1 MPLLDRTGSR
11 EDRWTL
17 SEGAAIG
24 NIPAA
29 LVPWEVLAEALDAQE
44 PEQVIGVL
52 IPNNVPFAELAPFLP
67 RLTLVAI
74 AFPAYSDG
82 RGFSLARQIR
92 RLGFAGEI
100 RASGP
105 LIADQFAYA
114 LSCGFD
120 TIELPEANAARQP
133 VPQWLHAKDSF
144 SATYQRG
151 YGERPQRPRP
161 APGGES
167 RRARR
172 SGVRHGDLDRDPWLD
187 RTPPHCHGHR

>member
-1 MPLLDRTGSR
+1 MPLLDRTGSA
-11 EDRWTL
+11 EDRWTR

-29 LVPWEVLAEALDAQE
+29 LVPWEVLVEALDAQE
-44 PEQVIGVL
+44 SEQVIGVIL
-52 IPNNVPFAELAPFLP
+52 PNSVPFSPLAPFLP
-67 RLTLVAI
+67 RLALVAI
-74 AFPAYSDG
+74 TFPAYADG

-92 RLGFAGEI
+92 RAGFAGEI

-133 VPQWLHAKDSF
+133 VPQWLHARDSF

-151 YGERPQRPRP
+151 YGETGRNILDQ
-161 APGGES
+161 
-167 RRARR
+167 RRAA
-172 SGVRHGDLDRDPWLD
+172 
-187 RTPPHCHGHR
+187 RTVAPIAAE

>member
-1 MPLLDRTGSR
+1 MPLLDRTGSA
-11 EDRWTL
+11 EDRWTR

-29 LVPWEVLAEALDAQE
+29 LVPWEVLVEALDAQE
-44 PEQVIGVL
+44 AEQVIGVIL
-52 IPNNVPFAELAPFLP
+52 PNSVPFLALAPFLP
-67 RLTLVAI
+67 RLALVAI
-74 AFPAYSDG
+74 TFPAYADG

-92 RLGFAGEI
+92 RAGFAGEI

-133 VPQWLHAKDSF
+133 VPQWLHARDSF

-151 YGERPQRPRP
+151 YGETDRNILDQ
-161 APGGES
+161 
-167 RRARR
+167 RRAA
-172 SGVRHGDLDRDPWLD
+172 
-187 RTPPHCHGHR
+187 RTARPLAAE

>member
-1 MPLLDRTGSR
+1 MPLLDRNGNA
-11 EDRWTL
+11 EDSWTR
-17 SEGAAIG
+17 SEGVGIG

-29 LVPWEVLAEALDAQE
+29 LVPWEALVAALDAQE
-44 PEQVIGVL
+44 SEQVLGVL
-52 IPNNVPFAELAPFLP
+52 IPNSIAFAELAPFLP
-67 RLTLVAI
+67 RLALVAI
-74 AFPAYSDG
+74 TFPAYADG

-92 RLGFAGEI
+92 RAGFAGEI

-133 VPQWLHAKDSF
+133 VPQWLHARDSF

-151 YGERPQRPRP
+151 YGESGRNVLDQ
-161 APGGES
+161 
-167 RRARR
+167 RRAARAAA
-172 SGVRHGDLDRDPWLD
+172 LIAAE
-187 RTPPHCHGHR
+187 

>member
-1 MPLLDRTGSR
+1 VPLLDRNGSR
-11 EDRWTL
+11 EDRWTR
-17 SEGAAIG
+17 SEGVAIG

-29 LVPWEVLAEALDAQE
+29 IVPWEVLVEALDAQE
-44 PEQVIGVL
+44 PEQVIGVIL
-52 IPNNVPFAELAPFLP
+52 PNSVPFAALAPYLP
-67 RLTLVAI
+67 RLALVAI
-74 AFPAYSDG
+74 AFPAYADG

-92 RLGFAGEI
+92 RAGFAGEI

-133 VPQWLHAKDSF
+133 VPQWLHARDTF

-151 YGERPQRPRP
+151 YGETDRNVLDQ
-161 APGGES
+161 
-167 RRARR
+167 RRAAKAA
-172 SGVRHGDLDRDPWLD
+172 VLIAAE
-187 RTPPHCHGHR
+187 

>member
-1 MPLLDRTGSR
+1 MPLLDRNGSR
-11 EDRWTL
+11 EDRWTR

-24 NIPAA
+24 NIPAV
-29 LVPWEVLAEALDAQE
+29 LVPWEVLVEALDAQQ
-44 PEQVIGVL
+44 PGQMIGVL
-52 IPNNVPFAELAPFLP
+52 IPNSVPFADLAPLLP
-67 RLTLVAI
+67 RLALVAI

-92 RLGFAGEI
+92 RAGFAGEI

-120 TIELPEANAARQP
+120 TVELPEANAVRQP
-133 VPQWLHAKDSF
+133 VPQWLHARDSF

-151 YGERPQRPRP
+151 YGESGRNILDQ
-161 APGGES
+161 
-167 RRARR
+167 RRAARGATPSQR
-172 SGVRHGDLDRDPWLD
+172 SEA
-187 RTPPHCHGHR
+187 

>member
-1 MPLLDRTGSR
+1 MPLLDRNGNAG
-11 EDRWTL
+11 DRWTR

-29 LVPWEVLAEALDAQE
+29 IVPWEVLVEALDVQE
-44 PEQVIGVL
+44 SEQVIGVL
-52 IPNNVPFAELAPFLP
+52 IPNNIAFSEVAPFLP
-67 RLTLVAI
+67 RLALIAI
-74 AFPAYSDG
+74 AFPAYADG

-92 RLGFAGEI
+92 RAGFAGEI

-151 YGERPQRPRP
+151 YGETGRNILDQRRAARP
-161 APGGES
+161 AAAVE
-167 RRARR
+167 AE
-172 SGVRHGDLDRDPWLD
+172 
-187 RTPPHCHGHR
+187 

>member
-1 MPLLDRTGSR
+1 MPLLDRNGHR
-11 EDRWTL
+11 EDRWTR

-29 LVPWEVLAEALDAQE
+29 LVPWEVLVEALDTQE

-52 IPNNVPFAELAPFLP
+52 IPNNVPFSALAPFLP
-67 RLTLVAI
+67 RLALVAI
-74 AFPAYSDG
+74 AFRAYADG

-92 RLGFAGEI
+92 RTGFSGEV

-120 TIELPEANAARQP
+120 TIELPEASAARQP
-133 VPQWLHAKDSF
+133 VPQWLNAKDSF

-151 YGERPQRPRP
+151 YGETERNVLDQ
-161 APGGES
+161 
-167 RRARR
+167 RRAARAAALIA
-172 SGVRHGDLDRDPWLD
+172 GE
-187 RTPPHCHGHR
+187 

>member
-1 MPLLDRTGSR
+1 VPLLDRNGNR
-11 EDRWTL
+11 EDRWTR

-24 NIPAA
+24 NIPAV
-29 LVPWEVLAEALDAQE
+29 LVPWEALVEALEARTPDQ
-44 PEQVIGVL
+44 QIGVIL
-52 IPNNVPFAELAPFLP
+52 PNSVPFAALAPFLP
-67 RLTLVAI
+67 RLALVAI

-92 RLGFAGEI
+92 RTGFEGEI

-120 TIELPEANAARQP
+120 TIELPEASAARQP
-133 VPQWLHAKDSF
+133 VPQWLHARESF

-151 YGERPQRPRP
+151 YGETGRNVLDQ
-161 APGGES
+161 
-167 RRARR
+167 RRAARAAA
-172 SGVRHGDLDRDPWLD
+172 LIAAE
-187 RTPPHCHGHR
+187 

>member
-1 MPLLDRTGSR
+1 MPLLDRNGSA
-11 EDRWTL
+11 EDRWTR

-29 LVPWEVLAEALDAQE
+29 IVPWEVLAAALDAQE
-44 PEQVIGVL
+44 PEQVIGVIL
-52 IPNNVPFAELAPFLP
+52 PNSVPFSALEPFLL
-67 RLTLVAI
+67 RLALVAI
-74 AFPAYSDG
+74 AFPAYADG

-92 RLGFAGEI
+92 RAGFAGEI

-120 TIELPEANAARQP
+120 TIELPEASAARQP
-133 VPQWLHAKDSF
+133 VPQWLQARDTF

-151 YGERPQRPRP
+151 YS
-161 APGGES
+161 ES
-167 RRARR
+167 GRNVLDQRRAARAAA
-172 SGVRHGDLDRDPWLD
+172 PIAAE
-187 RTPPHCHGHR
+187 

>member
-1 MPLLDRTGSR
+1 MPLLDRNGSA
-11 EDRWTL
+11 EDRWTR

-29 LVPWEVLAEALDAQE
+29 LVPWAVLVEALDAQE
-44 PEQVIGVL
+44 AEQVIGVIL
-52 IPNNVPFAELAPFLP
+52 PNSVPFLALAPFLP
-67 RLTLVAI
+67 RLALVAI
-74 AFPAYSDG
+74 TFPAYADG

-92 RLGFAGEI
+92 RAGFAGEI

-133 VPQWLHAKDSF
+133 VPQWLHARDSF

-151 YGERPQRPRP
+151 YGETDRNILDQ
-161 APGGES
+161 
-167 RRARR
+167 RRAARIAR
-172 SGVRHGDLDRDPWLD
+172 PLAAE
-187 RTPPHCHGHR
+187 

>member
-1 MPLLDRTGSR
+1 MPLLDRNGSR
-11 EDRWTL
+11 EDRWTR

-29 LVPWEVLAEALDAQE
+29 IVPWEVLVEALDAQE
-44 PEQVIGVL
+44 PEQVIGVIL
-52 IPNNVPFAELAPFLP
+52 PNSVPFAALAPYLP
-67 RLTLVAI
+67 RLALVAI
-74 AFPAYSDG
+74 AFPAYADG

-92 RLGFAGEI
+92 RAGFAGEI

-133 VPQWLHAKDSF
+133 VPQWLHARDTF

-151 YGERPQRPRP
+151 YGETGRNVLDQ
-161 APGGES
+161 
-167 RRARR
+167 RRAAKAAM
-172 SGVRHGDLDRDPWLD
+172 LIAAE
-187 RTPPHCHGHR
+187 

>member
-1 MPLLDRTGSR
+1 MPLLDRNGSA
-11 EDRWTL
+11 EDRWTR

-29 LVPWEVLAEALDAQE
+29 LVPWEVLVEALDAQE
-44 PEQVIGVL
+44 PEQVIGVIL
-52 IPNNVPFAELAPFLP
+52 PNSVPFSALTPFLP
-67 RLTLVAI
+67 RLALVAI
-74 AFPAYSDG
+74 TFPAYADG

-92 RLGFAGEI
+92 RAGFAGEI

-133 VPQWLHAKDSF
+133 VPQWLHARDSF
-144 SATYQRG
+144 GATYQRG
-151 YGERPQRPRP
+151 YGETGRNILDQ
-161 APGGES
+161 
-167 RRARR
+167 RRAARA
-172 SGVRHGDLDRDPWLD
+172 VAPI
-187 RTPPHCHGHR
+187 PAE

>member
-1 MPLLDRTGSR
+1 MPLLDRNGSR
-11 EDRWTL
+11 EDRWTR

-29 LVPWEVLAEALDAQE
+29 LVPWEALTEALEALAPAQ
-44 PEQVIGVL
+44 QIGVIL
-52 IPNNVPFAELAPFLP
+52 PNSVPFAALAPFLP
-67 RLTLVAI
+67 QLSLVAI
-74 AFPAYSDG
+74 AFPAYADG

-92 RLGFAGEI
+92 RADFTGEI

-120 TIELPEANAARQP
+120 TIELPEASAARQP
-133 VPQWLHAKDSF
+133 VPQWLHARESF

-151 YGERPQRPRP
+151 YEATERNILDQ
-161 APGGES
+161 
-167 RRARR
+167 RRAARAAGR
-172 SGVRHGDLDRDPWLD
+172 LAAERA
-187 RTPPHCHGHR
+187 

>member
-1 MPLLDRTGSR
+1 MPLLDRTGSA
-11 EDRWTL
+11 EDRWTR

-29 LVPWEVLAEALDAQE
+29 IVPWEVLAAALDAQE
-44 PEQVIGVL
+44 PEQVIGVIL
-52 IPNNVPFAELAPFLP
+52 PNSVPFAALEPFLP
-67 RLTLVAI
+67 RLALVAI

-92 RLGFAGEI
+92 RAGFAGEV

-120 TIELPEANAARQP
+120 TIELPEASAARQP
-133 VPQWLHAKDSF
+133 VPQWLRARDTF

-151 YGERPQRPRP
+151 YS
-161 APGGES
+161 ES
-167 RRARR
+167 GRNVLDQRRAARAAA
-172 SGVRHGDLDRDPWLD
+172 PIAAE
-187 RTPPHCHGHR
+187 

>member
-1 MPLLDRTGSR
+1 MPLLDRTGGA
-11 EDRWTL
+11 EDRWTR

-24 NIPAA
+24 NIPEAI
-29 LVPWEVLAEALDAQE
+29 VPWEVLAAALDAQE
-44 PEQVIGVL
+44 PEQVIGVIL
-52 IPNNVPFAELAPFLP
+52 PNSVPFSALEPFLP
-67 RLTLVAI
+67 RLALVAI

-92 RLGFAGEI
+92 RAGFAGEI

-120 TIELPEANAARQP
+120 TIELPEASAARQP
-133 VPQWLHAKDSF
+133 VPQWLQARDTF

-151 YGERPQRPRP
+151 YS
-161 APGGES
+161 ES
-167 RRARR
+167 GRNVLDQRRAARAAA
-172 SGVRHGDLDRDPWLD
+172 PIAAE
-187 RTPPHCHGHR
+187 

>member
-1 MPLLDRTGSR
+1 MPLLDRNGSR
-11 EDRWTL
+11 EDGWTR

-24 NIPAA
+24 NIEAA
-29 LVPWEVLAEALDAQE
+29 LVPWEALPDALAAQA
-44 PEQVIGVL
+44 PGQLIGVTL
-52 IPNNVPFAELAPFLP
+52 PNSIAIAELLPFLP
-67 RLTLVAI
+67 RLALVAV

-92 RLGFAGEI
+92 RAGFRGEL

-120 TIELPEANAARQP
+120 SIELPEASAARQP
-133 VPQWLHAKDSF
+133 VPQWLHARESF

-151 YGERPQRPRP
+151 YG
-161 APGGES
+161 
-167 RRARR
+167 RAE
-172 SGVRHGDLDRDPWLD
+172 GNILDRRLAA
-187 RTPPHCHGHR
+187 RAASRVAAE

>member
-1 MPLLDRTGSR
+1 MPLLDRNGSR
-11 EDRWTL
+11 EDRWTR
-17 SEGAAIG
+17 SEGVAIG

-29 LVPWEVLAEALDAQE
+29 IVPWEVLVEALDAQE
-44 PEQVIGVL
+44 PEQVIGVIL
-52 IPNNVPFAELAPFLP
+52 PNSVPFAALAPYLP
-67 RLTLVAI
+67 RLALVAI
-74 AFPAYSDG
+74 AFPAYADG

-92 RLGFAGEI
+92 RAGFAGEI

-133 VPQWLHAKDSF
+133 VPQWLHARDTF

-151 YGERPQRPRP
+151 YGETDRNVLDQ
-161 APGGES
+161 
-167 RRARR
+167 RRAAKAA
-172 SGVRHGDLDRDPWLD
+172 VLIAAE
-187 RTPPHCHGHR
+187 

>member
-1 MPLLDRTGSR
+1 MPLLDRNGSA
-11 EDRWTL
+11 EDRWTR

-29 LVPWEVLAEALDAQE
+29 LVPWEVLVEALDAQE

-52 IPNNVPFAELAPFLP
+52 IPNNIAFAELAPFLP
-67 RLTLVAI
+67 RLGLVAI
-74 AFPAYSDG
+74 TFPAYADG

-92 RLGFAGEI
+92 RAGFAGEV

-120 TIELPEANAARQP
+120 TIALPEANAARQP
-133 VPQWLHAKDSF
+133 VPEWLHAKDSF

-151 YGERPQRPRP
+151 YGESGRNVLDQ
-161 APGGES
+161 
-167 RRARR
+167 RRAARAAA
-172 SGVRHGDLDRDPWLD
+172 LIAAE
-187 RTPPHCHGHR
+187 

>member
-1 MPLLDRTGSR
+1 MPLLDRNGSA
-11 EDRWTL
+11 EERWTR

-29 LVPWEVLAEALDAQE
+29 LVPWEALAEALEART
-44 PEQVIGVL
+44 PEQQIGVIL
-52 IPNNVPFAELAPFLP
+52 PNSVPFAALAPL
-67 RLTLVAI
+67 LSQLVLVAI

-92 RLGFAGEI
+92 RAGFTGEI

-120 TIELPEANAARQP
+120 TIELPEASAARQP
-133 VPQWLHAKDSF
+133 VPQWLHARESF

-151 YGERPQRPRP
+151 YGEAERNILDQ
-161 APGGES
+161 
-167 RRARR
+167 RRAARAAA
-172 SGVRHGDLDRDPWLD
+172 LIAAE
-187 RTPPHCHGHR
+187 

>member
-1 MPLLDRTGSR
+1 MPLLDRTGTA
-11 EDRWTL
+11 EDRWTR

-29 LVPWEVLAEALDAQE
+29 LVPWEVLVEALDAQE
-44 PEQVIGVL
+44 PEQAIGVIL
-52 IPNNVPFAELAPFLP
+52 PNSVPFSALAPFLP
-67 RLTLVAI
+67 RLALVAI
-74 AFPAYSDG
+74 TFPAYADG

-92 RLGFAGEI
+92 RAGFAGEI

-105 LIADQFAYA
+105 LIADQFAYT

-133 VPQWLHAKDSF
+133 VPQWLRAKDSF

-151 YGERPQRPRP
+151 YGETGRNILDQ
-161 APGGES
+161 
-167 RRARR
+167 RRAARAAA
-172 SGVRHGDLDRDPWLD
+172 PIAAE
-187 RTPPHCHGHR
+187 